1 MIMSID
7 YVKYFSQPVDAN
19 RYTYLQCL
27 LSIQFFS
34 NKMSVTGTVRDGL
47 GNQLFIVFTTLAY
60 AKRHNLNAWFKK
72 ESAYGYRAAYWDN
85 LLDWAPIGD
94 YHTQS
99 EYKEVKHSFNEN
111 FDTTLMTSAA
121 VDKHLAYDRLSG
133 FFQCDK
139 YFRNEFAS
147 IVKDLKFDMKR
158 MFVDSLLAP
167 LRAPPQV
174 TLAQITSARVPT
186 TLVSLHFRLG
196 DYKWQASHI
205 CNYNYYVLALLDLLE
220 DLFKKQ
226 NVQQVTILYFYEIE
240 DQVII
245 DNWIQNMRVATIKYS
260 PNFIPACTI
269 LSNMMPPTELPSTKS
284 LTESLT
290 ELPSVSSSGLFVP
303 VTIRCLSDWEE
314 MLLMSCCDHHVI
326 ANSSFSW
333 WGAYLNPSLEKMVY
347 YPMEWFG
354 TSPEQLANSKD
365 ICADIPNWKGV
376 TTV

>member
-1 MIMSID
+1 
-7 YVKYFSQPVDAN
+7 
-19 RYTYLQCL
+19 
-27 LSIQFFS
+27 
-34 NKMSVTGTVRDGL
+34 MSVTGTVRDGL

-60 AKRHNLNAWFKK
+60 AKRHKLNAWFKK

-111 FDTTLMTSAA
+111 FDTTLTANGAA
-121 VDKHLAYDRLSG
+121 NKHLPYDRLSG

-167 LRAPPQV
+167 LRAPPQF
-174 TLAQITSARVPT
+174 TSARVPT

-196 DYKWQASHI
+196 DYKWQASHV
-205 CNYNYYVLALLDLLE
+205 CNYNYYVLAILDLLE

-226 NVQQVTILYFYEIE
+226 NVQQVTILYFYEME
-240 DQVII
+240 DQAII

-269 LSNMMPPTELPSTKS
+269 LSNMMMPLTELPSTKS

-333 WGAYLNPSLEKMVY
+333 WGAYLNPSPEKMVY

-354 TSPEQLANSKD
+354 TLPEQLANSKD

>member
-1 MIMSID
+1 
-7 YVKYFSQPVDAN
+7 
-19 RYTYLQCL
+19 
-27 LSIQFFS
+27 
-34 NKMSVTGTVRDGL
+34 MSVTGTVRDGL

-60 AKRHNLNAWFKK
+60 AKRHKLNAWFKK

-111 FDTTLMTSAA
+111 FDITCTAAGLVSSGKFAGNSAS
-121 VDKHLAYDRLSG
+121 DSQPLYDRLSG

-139 YFRNEFAS
+139 YFRNEFSS

-174 TLAQITSARVPT
+174 TSTQVTSTRVPT

-205 CNYNYYVLALLDLLE
+205 CNYNYYVLAIQSLLE

-226 NVQQVTILYFYEIE
+226 NVQQVTILYFYEME
-240 DQVII
+240 DQAII
-245 DNWIQNMRVATIKYS
+245 DNWIQNMRIATIKYS

-269 LSNMMPPTELPSTKS
+269 LANMMRPPAEMPAIEMPAIEMQSTEMPST
-284 LTESLT
+284 EM
-290 ELPSVSSSGLFVP
+290 PSIGMPSIEMPSISSSGLFVP

-333 WGAYLNPSLEKMVY
+333 WGAYLNPSPEKLVY
-347 YPMEWFG
+347 YPIEWFG
-354 TSPEQLANSKD
+354 HLPQPLENSKD
-365 ICADIPNWKGV
+365 ICSDIPNWKGV